1 MERKQGLFKTFVDM
15 ASDDNIQNLINQA
28 LKEIIDEEKDRKV
41 MIKPRFDRFWRQ
53 ALSEIQT
60 EANKTDFNK
69 FNEIFQAVFDSELE
83 KASHLVMSQ
92 KMKTE

>member
-1 MERKQGLFKTFVDM
+1 M